1 MCKALPAEDSE
12 LDAYKEGLGGARAI
26 PEQCFGDSYLRL
38 THAASG
44 TRLEFTALD
53 ALRAWRAEER
63 PPVQVGAAQEWKRS
77 RQKDVEA
84 SGAITLEYD
93 W

>member
-1 MCKALPAEDSE
+1 MPAEDSE

-38 THAASG
+38 THATSG
-44 TRLEFTALD
+44 TCLEFTALA

-63 PPVQVGAAQEWKRS
+63 PPVQVGAAEEWMRS